1 MALSFNKTKDKQLA
15 LDRIWLVCGTLPGA
29 ETVALHVRSILFCH
43 RIGPGAPA
51 SMCTDAVAHET
62 KRQQLAL
69 QRIWFA
75 CGTLPGSRNRSRTTR
90 NSRHER

>member
-43 RIGPGAPA
+43 RPWCPGQHVHRRGGARNQKTA
-51 SMCTDAVAHET
+51 AG
-62 KRQQLAL
+62 LAENL
-69 QRIWFA
+69 VRVWDLAREQK
-75 CGTLPGSRNRSRTTR
+75 S
-90 NSRHER
+90 